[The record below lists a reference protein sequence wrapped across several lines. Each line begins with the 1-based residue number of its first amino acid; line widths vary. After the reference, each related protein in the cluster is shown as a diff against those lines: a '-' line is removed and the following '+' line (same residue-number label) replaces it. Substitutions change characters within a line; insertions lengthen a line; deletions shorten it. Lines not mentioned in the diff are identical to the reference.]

1 MALRPVEVHVGFRGG
16 VATRADSKTVPP
28 TQLLVLENG
37 TFGRETSIRKRN
49 GYESLSSVI
58 DGSASVVT
66 DRIRMAVR
74 EPGELLEFTAN
85 RCYSR
90 QTGTDQLSDTGAVY
104 SVVGS
109 DRPLV
114 KTGTQQ
120 LQPDHAT
127 LSGVTVAAWED
138 SNGGVWWSVEDATSG
153 RIYRAATQADASGI
167 SPRCVPCGTNLH
179 VYYAVAASRRIYV
192 IVVNPAAPSAAVTPI
207 ILTDDIDAT
216 NTVYDVCSTS
226 RTGTPALIAWSESGT
241 DDMRLG
247 YVDQSGVL
255 GSPALGHPSV
265 VTVAMTRFATT
276 PVAVAY
282 LHVDGANGDL
292 LGLAHVNT
300 APSGIVRIFTGGDV
314 ATSALIAQTTSGGS
328 YVATNPQRAALAIT
342 STAAV
347 SVVFEEFAAAAS
359 NRFVVTTRATTT
371 TPTLTFGTAATIRSV
386 GLVSRA
392 FVVNGDAFATFV
404 HDTTYFNTYVT
415 LRISNVSSDGI
426 IAVGRHAP
434 AAAGGAPPRQHVSS
448 AHVDG
453 SIAKVSLP
461 VRERLVSENN
471 DKFRETGIR
480 MFTLDFDND
489 ASHQYAQLGAGLY
502 LAGACPQHY
511 DGRQWVEQGFHFGPE
526 LIATV
531 SAGGGSMTSST
542 TYLYRAWYERTDFQG
557 EVHRGPVSIGTLV
570 TMGAS
575 DTQVTLTLPTLR
587 VTQGTNTRICVA
599 RSLAANTGDTAEL
612 FRVTSLDPTTA
623 GTANGYV
630 ANSTSVDAVS
640 FIDRMSDTTLRTQ
653 EPLYTNGGILSN
665 DPSAL
670 GSVVFRGQT
679 RLFFTDPSN
688 GLNLRFSQPIDEG
701 FGLEIPPEFVIGCD
715 PFGGDITAG
724 AFQDGRGVIW
734 KASSIFLFQGDGPA
748 PDGSITTNGF
758 STPQL
763 LASDV
768 GCTDPS
774 SIVLTPDGHMFK
786 SAKGIYLLA
795 RDGSVSYVGANVEA
809 YNAQTVRRATVMPDR
824 TQIVF
829 LTDSGLTLLYD
840 HYHKQWSTF
849 TNHEGLDA
857 AVVNGQYHYLRTDGR
872 VFRETPGVYLDDNAR
887 IRLRLETAWI
897 HMLPQLAGFQ
907 RIWHLILLGT
917 WVSPH
922 QLGIQYQTD
931 YTPGWTDSYWYDA
944 TGLSSST
951 GWITGANAATI
962 GLEPIVGTNYGD
974 GNYGDGPYGGTTPGL
989 YEWRLHL
996 DEAGQSIQF
1005 RFEDFEAEGFA
1016 DASFELTEMI
1026 LLGGVKAN
1034 AIKPFT
1040 ASRSL

>member
-1 MALRPVEVHVGFRGG
+1 MALRPAEVHVGFRGG
-16 VATRADSKTVPP
+16 VSTRADSKTVPP

-37 TFGRETSIRKRN
+37 IFSRETSIRKRN
-49 GYESLSSVI
+49 GYESLASVI
-58 DGSASVVT
+58 DGSASVLT
-66 DRIRMAVR
+66 GAIRTATR
-74 EPGELLEFTAN
+74 DNELIAFTSN
-85 RCYSR
+85 RAYSR
-90 QTGTDQLSDTGAVY
+90 QTGADQWSDTGAVY
-104 SVVGS
+104 SVVGN

-120 LQPDHAT
+120 LMPDHAT
-127 LSGVTVAAWED
+127 LGDVTVAAWED
-138 SNGGVWWSVEDATSG
+138 SAGGVWWSVVDAVSG
-153 RIYRAATQADASGI
+153 RIYRAATQASATGI
-167 SPRCVPCGTNLH
+167 APRCVACGTNLH
-179 VYYAVAASRRIYV
+179 VYYAIAASNRIMV
-192 IVVNPAAPSAAVTPI
+192 LVVNPAAPSAAVTPA
-207 ILTDDIDAT
+207 ILTDDLDGASPTYDAAPT
-216 NTVYDVCSTS
+216 G
-226 RTGTPALIAWSESGT
+226 RTGTPSLIAWSENGST
-241 DDMRLG
+241 NIRIG

-265 VTVAMTRFATT
+265 LTFAAVRLATT
-276 PVAVAY
+276 PVACAF
-282 LHVDGANGDL
+282 LDVDGGNGDTIVL
-292 LGLAHVNT
+292 SWVNAT
-300 APSGIVRIFTGGDV
+300 SDGKVATFTGGSVSGAV
-314 ATSALIAQTTSGGS
+314 AITATTSATAYASTS
-328 YVATNPQRAALAIT
+328 VQRIALAAHA
-342 STAAV
+342 SGLSVAFEEAAV
-347 SVVFEEFAAAAS
+347 AAS
-359 NRFVVTTRATTT
+359 NRFVVASAATLA
-371 TPTLTFGTAATIRSV
+371 LTFSAAVTIRSV
-386 GLVSRA
+386 GLASRA
-392 FVVNGDAFATFV
+392 FAVGTDVFAVFV
-404 HDTTYFNTYVT
+404 HDTTYFNTYVA
-415 LRISNVSSDGI
+415 LRLSDA

-434 AAAGGAPPRQHVSS
+434 AAAAGAPTRKHLSS

-453 SIAKVSLP
+453 DSVSISLP
-461 VRERLVSENN
+461 FRERLVSENN

-480 MFTLDFDND
+480 LFTLDFDSED
-489 ASHQYAQLGAGLY
+489 SHQYAQLGRGLY

-511 DGRQWVEQGFHFGPE
+511 DGRQWTEQGFHFGPE
-526 LIATV
+526 LIVTV
-531 SAGGGSMTSST
+531 SAGGGSMTSAV

-570 TMGAS
+570 TMGGA

-587 VTQGTNTRICVA
+587 ITQGTNTRVCVA
-599 RSLAANTGDTAEL
+599 RSLASDTGDTAEL

-630 ANSTSVDAVS
+630 ANDATVDTVS
-640 FIDRMSDTTLRTQ
+640 FIDRMSDATLRTQ
-653 EPLYTNGGILSN
+653 EPLYTNGGLLSN

-670 GSVVFRGQT
+670 GAVVFRGQS

-688 GLNLRFSQPIDEG
+688 GLNLRYSQPLDDG
-701 FGLEIPPEFVIGCD
+701 YGVEIPPDLVLSVD

-734 KASSIFLFQGDGPA
+734 KAGSIFLFQGDGPA
-748 PDGSITTNGF
+748 PNGDTSTGGF

-763 LASDV
+763 ITSDV

-774 SIVLTPDGHMFK
+774 SIVLTPNGHMFK

-795 RDGSVSYVGANVEA
+795 RDGSVSYVGAPVEA

-829 LTDSGLTLLYD
+829 LTDSGLSLLFD
-840 HYHKQWSTF
+840 HYHTQWSTF

-857 AVVNGQYHYLRTDGR
+857 AVVNGRYHYLRTDGR

-897 HMLPQLAGFQ
+897 HMLPQLQGFQ
-907 RIWHLILLGT
+907 RFWHLHLLGT

-944 TGLSSST
+944 TGLTDDT
-951 GWITGANAATI
+951 GWITGGNAAPI
-962 GLEPIVGTNYGD
+962 GVEPIVGSPYGD
-974 GNYGDGPYGGTTPGL
+974 GNYGDGQYGGSASGP
-989 YEWRLHL
+989 YQWRLHL

-1005 RFEDFEAEGFA
+1005 RFEDFEAETYAG
-1016 DASFELTEMI
+1016 ASFELTEM
-1026 LLGGVKAN
+1026 LLTGGVKAH

-1040 ASRSL
+1040 TGRSL